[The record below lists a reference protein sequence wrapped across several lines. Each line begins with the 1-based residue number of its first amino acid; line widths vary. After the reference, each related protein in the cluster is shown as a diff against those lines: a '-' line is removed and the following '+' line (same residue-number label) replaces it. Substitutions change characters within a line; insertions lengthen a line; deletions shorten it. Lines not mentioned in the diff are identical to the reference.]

1 MNREI
6 EFRGKK
12 LDNDEWLYGDLM
24 HDNQGGCYIY
34 PLDAENLYTEN
45 NVATDTVGQFT
56 GMNDKNGVKIF
67 EGDIV
72 KRSSVY
78 SDDSRC
84 YYCGVVFFDWRD
96 ASFKLRMF
104 KQVFDGRDI
113 GLFEDVDDIE
123 CNFATNVVY
132 DGQTPQEDEYCYCV
146 IGNIYDN
153 PELLATK

>member
-6 EFRGKK
+6 EFRGF
-12 LDNDEWLYGDLM
+12 DGTEWFYGDLEYNRKTDIARI
-24 HDNQGGCYIY
+24 HTYKEDGSYCRQ
-34 PLDAENLYTEN
+34 YTVTPN
-45 NVATDTVGQFT
+45 TIGQFT
-56 GMNDKNGVKIF
+56 GLLDKHGKRVF

-72 KRSSVY
+72 RRSSVY
-78 SDDSRC
+78 SDDSRY
-84 YYCGVVFFDWRD
+84 YYCGVVFFDGRD

-113 GLFEDVDDIE
+113 GLFECVDDIE
-123 CNFATNVVY
+123 CNFVTNVVY

-153 PELLATK
+153 PELLSTK